1 MRWLSPRALVLIA
14 GLGLATAGCGKYS
27 ISNLRATQAL
37 QTGNMQYQRGDW
49 VAAIREYTRAVTYNP
64 DLGFAY
70 FFLGN
75 SYDNLYKPT
84 KRGEPENDANIE
96 KAVANYRLAI
106 EKLKGSDEPQAP
118 KYLKLSYQ
126 YLIAAYGSDKLNDLD
141 KAVPV
146 AQELIAS
153 EPNDPTN
160 YQALA
165 RLYEENGFYDEAEAN
180 FKKAIEIK
188 SNDPL
193 AWELLAGYYDRQ
205 GQPDKTM
212 EALQKR
218 ASMEQNNPE
227 AWHSLGA
234 KYSEIALKNSQ
245 LTKAQAQEYVMHGLE
260 AEDHALSIN
269 PDYYEALAFK
279 QILLRQAAN
288 YEKDPAKQKQLLN
301 EANTY
306 QTRANDIRKKQGAG
320 VVTPNAKKD

>member
-1 MRWLSPRALVLIA
+1 MRWLFTRAFVLVTA
-14 GLGLATAGCGKYS
+14 LGLAAAGCGKYS

-49 VAAIREYTRAVTYNP
+49 QAAIQEYTRAVNFNP

-84 KRGEPENDANIE
+84 KRGEPENDAYLD
-96 KAVANYRLAI
+96 KAVQNYELAI
-106 EKLKGSDEPQAP
+106 EKLKGNTEPQAA

-126 YLIAAYGSDKLNDLD
+126 YLIAAYGTDKLNNID

-146 AQELIAS
+146 AQDLIAS

-160 YQALA
+160 YQALG
-165 RLYEENGFYDEAEAN
+165 RLYEENGYYDEAEAN
-180 FKKAIEIK
+180 FKKAIDVK
-188 SNDPL
+188 PNDPL
-193 AWELLAGYYDRQ
+193 SWELLAGYYDRQ

-212 EALQKR
+212 EALEKR
-218 ASMEQNNPE
+218 AAMEPNNPE

-245 LTKAQAQEYVMHGLE
+245 LTKAQAQEYVQKGIQ
-260 AEDHALSIN
+260 AEDKALAIN
-269 PDYYEALAFK
+269 KDYFEALAFK
-279 QILLRQAAN
+279 NILLRQAAN
-288 YEKDPAKQKQLLN
+288 YEKDPAKQKELLN
-301 EANTY
+301 QASSY
-306 QTRANDIRKKQGAG
+306 MARANEIRKKQGAD
-320 VVTPNAKKD
+320 AK